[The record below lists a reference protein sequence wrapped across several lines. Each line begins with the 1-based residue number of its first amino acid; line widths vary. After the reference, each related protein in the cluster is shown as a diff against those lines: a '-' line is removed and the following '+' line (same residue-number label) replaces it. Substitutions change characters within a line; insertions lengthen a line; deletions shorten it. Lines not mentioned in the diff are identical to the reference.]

1 MHTQNIRISRVT
13 QPRGT
18 LLVMALL
25 AVVFLSFGV
34 VAEAC
39 SGDQGDPANADVV
52 HKPASAQATICSRSA
67 GLAIDKVW
75 LEPLSALKSDTVKF
89 RCAGFRLKS

>member
-18 LLVMALL
+18 LFAMVLL
-25 AVVFLSFGV
+25 DIVFLSFGV

-39 SGDQGDPANADVV
+39 SGDDAAADQVI
-52 HKPASAQATICSRSA
+52 SADHGQ
-67 GLAIDKVW
+67 L
-75 LEPLSALKSDTVKF
+75 LEHP
-89 RCAGFRLKS
+89 GN